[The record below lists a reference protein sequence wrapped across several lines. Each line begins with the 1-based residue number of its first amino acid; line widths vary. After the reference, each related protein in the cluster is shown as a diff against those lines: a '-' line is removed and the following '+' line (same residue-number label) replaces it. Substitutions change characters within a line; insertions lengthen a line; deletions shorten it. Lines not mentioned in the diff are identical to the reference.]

1 MPSGARPA
9 AMLAILALAAA
20 PAAAHGDRQNRPPT
34 PKPDVATITEDAA
47 PSVSGNVL
55 ANDTDPDRDRL
66 AVVRPGTYSLVY
78 GRITIAANGDF
89 TYSLNNTN
97 RLVNSLRAGQ
107 SRLELIPYV
116 VSDGRGKLAASL
128 LTITIRGANDASLA
142 VDDTNGV
149 REDSAPNPITG
160 NVLGND
166 SDAEGDRLT
175 VSNPGTFAL
184 GHGSLVL
191 RADGSYS
198 YTLDNTD
205 PQVDRLNAGDS
216 LIDEFTYNV
225 SDGRGGTATAK
236 LSITITGVTDNQ
248 APVAVDDTNS
258 VREDTAP
265 NPVSGNV
272 LGNDSDADSDALT
285 VTNVGTFTLAHG
297 SLVLRADG
305 SYSYTLDNTDP
316 QVNGLNGGDS
326 WSIPSRTTR
335 RMGVVGRRL
344 RCCG

>member
-1 MPSGARPA
+1 MQPDEIIRNLYLA
-9 AMLAILALAAA
+9 AEDGSFIERFCNAFVEPLGGDAIQVTLYDAQNEMLASHASACSVG
-20 PAAAHGDRQNRPPT
+20 AHQHLRH
-34 PKPDVATITEDAA
+34 
-47 PSVSGNVL
+47 
-55 ANDTDPDRDRL
+55 DRL

-128 LTITIRGANDASLA
+128 LTITIRGANDAPLA

-198 YTLDNTD
+198 YTLDN
-205 PQVDRLNAGDS
+205 LNPEVNGLGSGQS
-216 LIDEFTYNV
+216 LRDEFTYNV
-225 SDGRGGTATAK
+225 SDGRGGTASAV
-236 LSITITGVTDNQ
+236 LRVTITGVTD
-248 APVAVDDTNS
+248 S
-258 VREDTAP
+258 
-265 NPVSGNV
+265 
-272 LGNDSDADSDALT
+272 
-285 VTNVGTFTLAHG
+285 
-297 SLVLRADG
+297 
-305 SYSYTLDNTDP
+305 
-316 QVNGLNGGDS
+316 
-326 WSIPSRTTR
+326 
-335 RMGVVGRRL
+335 
-344 RCCG
+344 